1 MGPPPNRHHS
11 GAIYTQG
18 WGASKNHWSESDE
31 GLDSLM
37 PEAQSLWNWNW
48 RIWIGRS
55 ETGCGA
61 GCGETSEWS
70 VGGSSFAVSKQRIS
84 TREVGFRGK
93 IRAGA
98 QWAGVSLAFA
108 VLAAGPLSRPAA
120 AGDAGL
126 FSDQAE
132 WAQSYDPDAH
142 LAVRRSTIPVLSA
155 ETFAA
160 TQQAIERYRQIV
172 SKGGWVHVPA
182 NRTLRLGVSGPAVV
196 ALRRRL
202 AASDDLDPRVGI
214 SPVYDSF
221 VQAAVKHFQ
230 ARSGLVQTGVV
241 NADTFRALNVPADQR
256 LGQLEINLVR
266 LKAYSGNLGER
277 YVMANIP
284 AAAVETVE
292 NGVVATHHVAGVGR
306 IDRQSPV
313 MMTKATEINFNPFWT
328 VPSSIIRK
336 DLIPKMQANPK
347 YLTENKIR
355 VFNKDGQ
362 EVQPQDIN
370 WNTLEATHYR
380 YRQDPGANVDAL
392 GVVRINIPNP
402 YGVYMHD
409 TDERGIFGD
418 DYRYISSGCIRVQD
432 VRDYVAWLLKDNPG
446 WDRAHIDEVIQSGQQ
461 VNVML
466 TPPVPVYW
474 VYITAWATPGGP
486 VEFRPDI
493 YQRDGLGSVAAA
505 NMSSGVGAPAGLPAA
520 GARSMPPQAAAPAA
534 PPPDS
539 GIGAPPHVLAPMT
552 GGQYGQ
558 Y

>member
-1 MGPPPNRHHS
+1 MVG
-11 GAIYTQG
+11 
-18 WGASKNHWSESDE
+18 
-31 GLDSLM
+31 SL
-37 PEAQSLWNWNW
+37 
-48 RIWIGRS
+48 
-55 ETGCGA
+55 
-61 GCGETSEWS
+61 
-70 VGGSSFAVSKQRIS
+70 FAVSKQGVS
-84 TREVGFRGK
+84 TPEVGFRAA
-93 IRAGA
+93 IPVAG
-98 QWAGVSLAFA
+98 QWACAGLALA
-108 VLAAGPLSRPAA
+108 VFSVGPSSRAMAAGS
-120 AGDAGL
+120 GGL

-142 LAVRRSTIPVLSA
+142 LAVQRSTIPVLSA
-155 ETFAA
+155 ATFTA
-160 TQQAIERYRQIV
+160 TEQAIERYRQIV
-172 SKGGWVHVPA
+172 SSGGWVHVPDR
-182 NRTLRLGVSGPAVV
+182 RTLRLGVSGPAVV

-202 AASDDLDPRVGI
+202 AKSGDLDLHVGA

-221 VQAAVKHFQ
+221 VQAAVRHFQ
-230 ARSGLVQTGVV
+230 ARSGLVQSGIV
-241 NADTFRALNVPADQR
+241 NADTFKALNVPADQR

-277 YVMANIP
+277 FVMANIP

-328 VPSSIIRK
+328 VPASIIRK
-336 DLIPKMQANPK
+336 DLIPKMQANSN
-347 YLTENKIR
+347 YLTQNKIR

-370 WNTLEATHYR
+370 WNSLDATHYK

-446 WDRAHIDEVIQSGQQ
+446 WDRAHIDEAIQSGQQ
-461 VNVML
+461 IAVKL

-505 NMSSGVGAPAGLPAA
+505 NMSTGAGAGAAAAAPGGSPAPMVPPAPVAPVPANGSGAPA
-520 GARSMPPQAAAPAA
+520 PQ
-534 PPPDS
+534 
-539 GIGAPPHVLAPMT
+539 VLAPMN
-552 GGQYGQ
+552 GSQYGQ